1 VIGIRKLVY
10 VALLAILV
18 ASLAIPQAVMA
29 EEKVSIIG
37 TYKLTEL
44 SSYLYDTANNKLE
57 ALNASLAKIQDY
69 EMTDLESSDSY
80 VPAIVINLSA
90 QSLDVNTNETITY
103 AYVFT
108 KLYGSVAI
116 GTAEISNNTLSNA
129 TFIKITGT
137 GEDLA
142 VYRTGLGIE
151 VAYGD
156 MKYVLPQGSVIVYTD
171 ENMAVN
177 SVMEIELRALMDVPS
192 GYVLVRNGNS
202 EAEFT
207 VQATGVVSI
216 WFDEEHS
223 GGDVDLF
230 VFDSSNP
237 NYASASPSQS
247 WTWLLTHSDAY
258 IFSDLG
264 PDTEVVSASGT
275 LKFIVKTYT
284 GSPPSWRIALQASTP
299 STTPTPTSTPSQITP
314 TPTPEEEGWLD
325 QLQSVFEGSNTVIIA
340 IAIVLFLVIVLIA
353 LRK

>member
-1 VIGIRKLVY
+1 MIRIRKLVY

-18 ASLAIPQAVMA
+18 ATLAIPQAVMA
-29 EEKVSIIG
+29 EEKATILG

-44 SSYLYDTANNKLE
+44 SSYLYDSSTGKLE

-69 EMTDLESSDSY
+69 EMSDLDTSDTKY
-80 VPAIVINLSA
+80 PAVMFNLSA

-177 SVMEIELRALMDVPS
+177 SVYEIELRALMDVPS

-207 VQATGVVSI
+207 VQATGTVSI

-299 STTPTPTSTPSQITP
+299 STTPTPSPTPSSTSQESSEN
-314 TPTPEEEGWLD
+314 EES
-325 QLQSVFEGSNTVIIA
+325 QSIFQSIFESGSNTAILVIA
-340 IAIVLFLVIVLIA
+340 AVLFLVIIVIA